1 MNVHRQRLTTLDK
14 AALGD
19 DDKTLAEVGVKEGD
33 VVQIKDLG
41 PQICKYSTLFVF
53 PSTADPGWISL
64 QRGGLLYVP
73 RALRPETFLPVGRRT
88 DSSSASHPTANSF
101 SPNT

>member
-1 MNVHRQRLTTLDK
+1 MVLQMNVHRQRLTTLDK

-41 PQICKYSTLFVF
+41 PQICKLFDSTTIVLSNTDHAFAF
-53 PSTADPGWISL
+53 AGSLADC
-64 QRGGLLYVP
+64 
-73 RALRPETFLPVGRRT
+73 RT
-88 DSSSASHPTANSF
+88 
-101 SPNT
+101 

>member
-1 MNVHRQRLTTLDK
+1 MRRLIVQMNVHRQRLTTLDK

-41 PQICKYSTLFVF
+41 PQICQFSTSLMVCLLLTDLDLHALAAWRTVVCNPEC
-53 PSTADPGWISL
+53 PSGQPSH
-64 QRGGLLYVP
+64 P
-73 RALRPETFLPVGRRT
+73 RA
-88 DSSSASHPTANSF
+88 SH
-101 SPNT
+101 